1 MSKTTKVQ
9 RENIEWFFEQPIDIK
24 FEMVMNHF
32 EMSRIMINQIFEEII
47 REKTGERYEHA
58 LNGSKKVL
66 SAWVQSE
73 QY

>member
-9 RENIEWFFEQPIDIK
+9 RENITWFYEQPIDIK

-47 REKTGERYEHA
+47 REKTGSVMNMPVQGLKHITVMA
-58 LNGSKKVL
+58 LIREV
-66 SAWVQSE
+66 
-73 QY
+73 